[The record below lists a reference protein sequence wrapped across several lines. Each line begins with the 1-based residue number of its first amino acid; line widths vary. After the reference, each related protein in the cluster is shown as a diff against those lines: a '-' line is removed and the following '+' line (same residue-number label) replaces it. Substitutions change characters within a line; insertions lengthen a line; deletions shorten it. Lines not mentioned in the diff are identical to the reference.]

1 MNLPKRP
8 VLGRGLGALIPQ
20 RQAEPAAN
28 PDPGQAGSSSGSQ
41 SGSQSGATP
50 NSSLRTLP
58 IESLVPNRDQ
68 PRKHF
73 EAALLRELAD
83 SIKIHGIVQPIVV
96 TPHDDPP
103 GSFMIVAGERRWRA
117 AQIAG
122 QHDVP
127 VVVRDTPES
136 DRLELAV
143 LENLQRL
150 DLSPIEEAAAYRQLM
165 DVREYTQ
172 EQLAERLG
180 KDRSTISNALRLL
193 KLPPKVQGYVQEGR
207 LSMGHARALLALES
221 PADMI
226 ELAME
231 AMQRGYTDYWYN
243 RNVAGKNEQ
252 KINNSA
258 VIIIMGDGNDGR
270 DETTA
275 RYSLSQLPATWLAD
289 KKSPAYRHLDGANY
303 AFADGHVK
311 WLKPEKVSDKKPDGS
326 TPTFAI
332 N

>member
-20 RQAEPAAN
+20 RPSEAA
-28 PDPGQAGSSSGSQ
+28 PVSTSTGASASGEAAPGG
-41 SGSQSGATP
+41 P
-50 NSSLRTLP
+50 VLRILP

-83 SIKIHGIVQPIVV
+83 SIRVHGILQPIVCS
-96 TPHDDPP
+96 PHNDPP

-117 AQIAG
+117 AQLAG
-122 QHDVP
+122 LHDVP
-127 VVVRDTPES
+127 VVIRDTPES

-150 DLSPIEEAAAYRQLM
+150 DLSPIEEAQAYRQLM

-172 EQLAERLG
+172 EMLAERLG
-180 KDRSTISNALRLL
+180 KDRSTVANALRLL
-193 KLPPKVQGYVQEGR
+193 KLPPRVQALVQEGR

-226 ELAME
+226 ELALE
-231 AMQRGYTDYWYN
+231 AMQKGYTVRAVERAVRARLHPEPAALAPSEEQRAREVIVRDLED
-243 RNVAGKNEQ
+243 RLRRGLGVKVAVKTSGQRQGSGTIELPYG
-252 KINNSA
+252 SLDELDRLLHMLLPA
-258 VIIIMGDGNDGR
+258 DTR
-270 DETTA
+270 DERET
-275 RYSLSQLPATWLAD
+275 
-289 KKSPAYRHLDGANY
+289 
-303 AFADGHVK
+303 
-311 WLKPEKVSDKKPDGS
+311 
-326 TPTFAI
+326 
-332 N
+332 

>member
-1 MNLPKRP
+1 MSLPKRP
-8 VLGRGLGALIPQ
+8 VLGRGLGALIPPP
-20 RQAEPAAN
+20 RVTEPA
-28 PDPGQAGSSSGSQ
+28 PPQAAAQ
-41 SGSQSGATP
+41 STGAG
-50 NSSLRTLP
+50 LRTLP

-73 EAALLRELAD
+73 EPALLRELAD

-96 TPHDDPP
+96 TPHDDPR

-117 AQIAG
+117 AQLAG
-122 QHDVP
+122 HHDVP
-127 VVVRDTPES
+127 VVVRDTPEVE
-136 DRLELAV
+136 RLELAV

-193 KLPPKVQGYVQEGR
+193 KLPPKVQGYLQEGR
-207 LSMGHARALLALES
+207 LSMGHARALLALDS

-231 AMQRGYTDYWYN
+231 AMQRGYTVRAVERAVKARLNPTPEPAEPTEAERAREVIVRDLEQ
-243 RNVAGKNEQ
+243 RLRHGLGVKVAVKTSAQ
-252 KINNSA
+252 KQGTGTIELPYTSL
-258 VIIIMGDGNDGR
+258 
-270 DETTA
+270 DELD
-275 RYSLSQLPATWLAD
+275 RLLGMLLPAD
-289 KKSPAYRHLDGANY
+289 RGDQ
-303 AFADGHVK
+303 D
-311 WLKPEKVSDKKPDGS
+311 
-326 TPTFAI
+326 
-332 N
+332 